1 MNHQHDSWS
10 KIMSHNYDSLSRIMI
25 NYDSVIEL

>member
-1 MNHQHDSWS
+1 MNHQHDSLS
-10 KIMSHNYDSLSRIMI
+10 KIMSHNYDSFSRIMI